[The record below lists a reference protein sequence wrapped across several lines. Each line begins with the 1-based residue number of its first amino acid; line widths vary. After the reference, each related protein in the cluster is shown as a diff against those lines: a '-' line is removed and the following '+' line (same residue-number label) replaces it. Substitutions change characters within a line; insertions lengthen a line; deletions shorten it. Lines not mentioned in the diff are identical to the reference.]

1 MLAHRN
7 EAGDENGALEPADLA
22 DDNNSI
28 ELVEDDRKHA
38 DWAQVDPSLALP
50 TLKSSAANE
59 PKETHLASNLDQ
71 YDTSKLLYLSTP
83 HAESAQLPAQTFNSA
98 NFLTAKEEYKSAQA
112 LHADELQLA
121 AAQAAA
127 AATVTSATAPA
138 KP

>member
-1 MLAHRN
+1 MKLDSLVMMAHRN
-7 EAGDENGALEPADLA
+7 EVEDSGAIEPADLA

-28 ELVEDDRKHA
+28 ELVEDDRRHP

-83 HAESAQLPAQTFNSA
+83 HAESAQLPTQPFNSA
-98 NFLTAKEEYKSAQA
+98 NFLTTKDEFKSARA
-112 LHADELQLA
+112 LLADEIQVA
-121 AAQAAA
+121 AA
-127 AATVTSATAPA
+127 
-138 KP
+138 